1 METATHICVYSGSA
15 HPQLARGIADFIG
28 IPLGNVNL
36 TRFPDGEIHA
46 QFGEHVRTADVFIV
60 QPTCV
65 PTNESLMELLIMIDA
80 AKRASAARIT
90 AVLPFYGYARQDRKD
105 QPRVPITAKLVANL
119 LTVAGADRILSVDLH
134 SQQIQGFFDIPV
146 DHLYARPVLVPVI
159 KQITGGEDLV
169 VVAPDSGSAK
179 MGMYYGDLLHAGFA
193 VVAKR
198 RLSGDS
204 VASSHLVGEVEN
216 KTCII
221 TDDMTSTCGT
231 LIAAANIL
239 KSRGARHI
247 YAAVTHCM
255 LNEVGKQRLQESP
268 IEKLIT
274 TDTIPQCTDDLGGRL
289 LVVSMA
295 PILGEAI
302 QRIHDGKSVSTLFYV
317 RD

>member
-1 METATHICVYSGSA
+1 MESATHICVYSGSS
-15 HPQLARGIADFIG
+15 HPKLAKDIADFIG
-28 IPLGNVNL
+28 LPLGNVNL

-46 QFGEHVRTADVFIV
+46 QFGEHVRTADVYIV
-60 QPTCV
+60 QPTCKPV
-65 PTNESLMELLIMIDA
+65 NENLMELLIMIDA
-80 AKRASAARIT
+80 ARRSSAARIT

-119 LTVAGADRILSVDLH
+119 LTVAGADRIISVDLH

-159 KQITGGEDLV
+159 RRITGGQDLV

-204 VASSHLVGEVEN
+204 VASSHLVGEVED
-216 KTCII
+216 KVCII

-231 LIAAANIL
+231 LAAAANIL
-239 KSRGARHI
+239 KDRGARKV

-255 LNEVGKQRLQESP
+255 LNDAGKKRLLDSP
-268 IEKLIT
+268 IEQLIT
-274 TDTIPQCTDDLGGRL
+274 TDTIPQDDTLNGRIE
-289 LVVSMA
+289 VVSMA

>member
-1 METATHICVYSGSA
+1 MEVATKISVYAGTA
-15 HPQLARGIADFIG
+15 HPELARDIATFAG
-28 IPLGNVNL
+28 VGLGNVKI

-46 QFGEHVRTADVFIV
+46 QFGEHVRSADVFIV
-60 QPTCV
+60 QPTCSPV
-65 PTNESLMELLIMIDA
+65 NDSLMELLIMIDA

-119 LTVAGADRILSVDLH
+119 LTGAGADRIISVDLH

-146 DHLYARPVLVPVI
+146 DHLYARPVLVPEI
-159 KQITGGEDLV
+159 RKIAGADNLCI
-169 VVAPDSGSAK
+169 VAPDSGSAK
-179 MGMYYGDLLHAGFA
+179 MGMTYADLLHAGFA

-204 VASSHLVGEVEN
+204 VACSHLVGEVEG

-231 LIAAANIL
+231 LAAAAEIL
-239 KSRGARHI
+239 KERGAKKI
-247 YAAVTHCM
+247 FAAVTHCM
-255 LNEVGKQRLQESP
+255 LNETGRKRLCDSP
-268 IEKLIT
+268 IDKLIT
-274 TDTIPQCTDDLGGRL
+274 TNTIPQLDDVCGRVH
-289 LVVSMA
+289 VVSLA
-295 PILGEAI
+295 PVLGEAI
-302 QRIHDGKSVSTLFYV
+302 RRIHEGKSVSTLFYV

>member
-1 METATHICVYSGSA
+1 MEAATHICVYSGSA
-15 HPQLARGIADFIG
+15 HPKLAQGIADFIG
-28 IPLGNVNL
+28 VPLGNVNI

-46 QFGEHVRTADVFIV
+46 QFGEHVRTADIYIV
-60 QPTCV
+60 QPTCKPV
-65 PTNESLMELLIMIDA
+65 NENLMELLIMIDA
-80 AKRASAARIT
+80 ARRASAARIT

-105 QPRVPITAKLVANL
+105 QPRVPISAKLVANL
-119 LTVAGADRILSVDLH
+119 LTTAGADRIISVDLH

-159 KQITGGEDLV
+159 RQITGGKDLV

-204 VASSHLVGEVEN
+204 VASSHLVGEVED
-216 KTCII
+216 KVCII

-231 LIAAANIL
+231 LAAAAEIL
-239 KSRGARHI
+239 KAHGARKV

-255 LNEVGKQRLQESP
+255 LNETGRQRLLSSP
-268 IEKLIT
+268 IEQLIV
-274 TDTIPQCTDDLGGRL
+274 TDTIPQSDDLGGRIK
-289 LVVSMA
+289 VVGMA